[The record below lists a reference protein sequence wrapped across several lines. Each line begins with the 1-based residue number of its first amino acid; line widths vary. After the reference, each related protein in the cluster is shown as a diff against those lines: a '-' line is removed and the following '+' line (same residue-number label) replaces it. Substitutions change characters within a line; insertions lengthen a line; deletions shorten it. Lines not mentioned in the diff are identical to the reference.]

1 MNGHFS
7 VVETSRGGAGL
18 FDEEE
23 EEDLFAEG
31 KKEESEKEEPAPPAK
46 QENKKK
52 VRSGIRHISVYRIDS
67 FSHIVI
73 NGFWSGGFS
82 ECPWLIVLFRSQNFV
97 HNYAL
102 GFDNDQLTNTLC
114 YFDHNDKIHASL
126 DVNKSNSWTTK

>member
-1 MNGHFS
+1 MYRHFS

-73 NGFWSGGFS
+73 NGFWYG
-82 ECPWLIVLFRSQNFV
+82 WLLRKSLTYCAVLFIIMLLDLRMYIVQPS
-97 HNYAL
+97 
-102 GFDNDQLTNTLC
+102 
-114 YFDHNDKIHASL
+114 DKHFMLFWS
-126 DVNKSNSWTTK
+126 

>member
-1 MNGHFS
+1 MI
-7 VVETSRGGAGL
+7 ETSRGGAGL

-31 KKEESEKEEPAPPAK
+31 KKESKKEEPAPPAK

-73 NGFWSGGFS
+73 NGF
-82 ECPWLIVLFRSQNFV
+82 
-97 HNYAL
+97 
-102 GFDNDQLTNTLC
+102 
-114 YFDHNDKIHASL
+114 
-126 DVNKSNSWTTK
+126 

>member
-1 MNGHFS
+1 MYRHFS

-52 VRSGIRHISVYRIDS
+52 VRSGIRHRIDS
-67 FSHIVI
+67 FSHIVTMV
-73 NGFWSGGFS
+73 SDQV
-82 ECPWLIVLFRSQNFV
+82 PSQNV
-97 HNYAL
+97 SDL
-102 GFDNDQLTNTLC
+102 LC
-114 YFDHNDKIHASL
+114 YLEARILFIIMLLDLTMYIVQPFDKHFML
-126 DVNKSNSWTTK
+126 F